1 MRHGIKG
8 RKLNRTSSHRSAML
22 VNMACALVKHEQIKT
37 TLPKAREL
45 RPYIEKIVTRARG
58 ATLHDRRL
66 LFSIL
71 RDDVIVDKLITTLAS
86 RYQGRPGG
94 YTRIIKA
101 GFRYGDAA
109 PLAYIEFVDR
119 DINAKGQDS
128 GPSQNALS
136 DDDLNP
142 VDQAL

>member
-1 MRHGIKG
+1 
-8 RKLNRTSSHRSAML
+8 
-22 VNMACALVKHEQIKT
+22 
-37 TLPKAREL
+37 
-45 RPYIEKIVTRARG
+45 
-58 ATLHDRRL
+58 
-66 LFSIL
+66 L
-71 RDDVIVDKLITTLAS
+71 RDDAIVEKLITTLAN
-86 RYQGRPGG
+86 RYQDRPGG

-128 GPSQNALS
+128 GPNQSTLS

-142 VDQAL
+142 IDQAL